1 MISAGLRWNGVA
13 RAIKEVRTEMKSA
26 TYTRF
31 QVDDKL
37 LIYREG
43 SKK

>member
-1 MISAGLRWNGVA
+1 VISAGLCWNWVKVWV
-13 RAIKEVRTEMKSA
+13 IKVVRTEMKSA
-26 TYTRF
+26 TYARF
-31 QVDDKL
+31 DDKQ